1 MFLQESDFQRVLPLE
16 FFEKIFKKIELD
28 MVSGRDAEPE
38 PRSRSRTF
46 FAGAGAGAG
55 VAFFGPAPAP
65 DKV

>member
-1 MFLQESDFQRVLPLE
+1 MIFE
-16 FFEKIFKKIELD
+16 FFGFEKSKKPLFLAYFGG
-28 MVSGRDAEPE
+28 SYCALLRTRDAEPEPE

-46 FAGAGAGAG
+46 FAGAGAG